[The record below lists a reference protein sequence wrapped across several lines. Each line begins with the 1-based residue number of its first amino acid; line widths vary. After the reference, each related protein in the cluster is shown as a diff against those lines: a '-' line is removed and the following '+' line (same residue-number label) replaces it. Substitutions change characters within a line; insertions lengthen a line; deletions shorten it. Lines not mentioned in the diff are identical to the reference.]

1 METDFGASVAGGA
14 DMGMMANVEHL
25 FQPMIANHWLAVL
38 IVIVILILCVIAF
51 FFGWIGTA
59 VVKNKEGLKT
69 CMEGNQ
75 SPLCRQGRDG
85 PGESLTNAALAQGFG
100 ADANAFCKGAG
111 DATTDPWDYLRTT
124 VAASG
129 EEFSAYAS
137 PADQFDQNAMIAM
150 QH

>member
-1 METDFGASVAGGA
+1 MENDFGASVAGG
-14 DMGMMANVEHL
+14 DGTMDKIRGI
-25 FQPMIANHWLAVL
+25 FQPMFANYWLATL

-85 PGESLTNAALAQGFG
+85 PGESLTNSALAQGFG

-111 DATTDPWDYLRTT
+111 DATTDPWDYLRTS
-124 VAASG
+124 AAG
-129 EEFSAYAS
+129 EDFSAYAS
-137 PADQFDQNAMIAM
+137 PTDQFDQNAMIAM